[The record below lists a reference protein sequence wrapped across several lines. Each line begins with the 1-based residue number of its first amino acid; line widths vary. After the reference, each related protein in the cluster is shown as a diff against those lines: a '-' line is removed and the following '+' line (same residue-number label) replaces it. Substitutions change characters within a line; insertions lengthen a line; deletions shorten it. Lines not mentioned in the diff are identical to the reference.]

1 MSKKLPYYLSCL
13 IAALSFV
20 SASGQEYQPLPI
32 TSGYNADV
40 IANGVGSSATTSTH
54 GVDAIYAYVAT
65 DFKPTASSPA
75 INFGVPVSGVITTLV
90 TGTQGLTYQLGPLSG
105 NNSLRLANAT
115 TLTGTLVLTTPKP
128 VVTLYVLGVTGGGSG
143 AVNVVV
149 TFTDDTTQDFNN
161 VSVGDW
167 YWGGSAAIQGL
178 GRVNRGTDGL
188 DVDSSNPR
196 MYQIPLSITPGNQSK
211 SIKSVKFTKTAATGD
226 AATNIFAL
234 SADVVPSCPAPTNLT
249 ATAGLA
255 SAIISWT
262 PAVTTPAGGYDIY
275 YSTANTA
282 PTTTTTPLGN
292 VASTSSTYYASGL
305 TVGSPYY
312 FWVRSNCS
320 GTDKGVWRMVQTATG
335 VSTEQTT
342 YTGGEI
348 STNYNSGPNVNS
360 VTDCPASMAIVVPA
374 GYKVAGMNTTYT
386 MTAWNNGYQSE
397 QRSMLYNLTNSVGEA
412 SLAQGSGQSGTY
424 SYNRSGINIA
434 NDLTGTINIQMRA
447 WRTWQGGEPNCS
459 VTYNKVDA
467 GTWKIRLTL
476 APAATCVAPP
486 APVAGTQSICPGSV
500 VGQLSVTGVP
510 NTYFRWYTTA
520 SGGTEIPYST
530 LVVSGNYYV
539 SQVTGTCE
547 GPRTGPVAV
556 TVEPTPVPTSGPIAI
571 CGLSKVQD
579 LTVNGSFGSTLNWY
593 DAENDSTPLAGT
605 TPLVTKTYYV
615 SQTVAGCESVRLA
628 VAVTVDTIPLPVAT
642 DQFFCSSAT
651 VGNLLVSGETG
662 GVFKWYA
669 AADGGTA
676 LASTDAI
683 GTATYY
689 VTQTLRGCES
699 ARKPVIATIGTIVNP
714 TVYAQEL
721 CAGSTVADLE
731 AFGGATATF
740 KWFAT
745 ADATT
750 QLDAATVVESG
761 TYYVSQQMGDC
772 ESGRSAHTVT
782 INNVGLPVIENQT
795 LCAASTVAALEA
807 DVSEEDTV
815 NWYATEEST
824 IKLSPNA
831 LLETGTYF
839 AALQH
844 NDCEGAK
851 VAVEVTINEP
861 TPAPAVTS
869 VSVCVNSTVADLDPQ
884 YAEGVTAKWYATATS
899 INPLA
904 STVAVS
910 AGTLYLSQT
919 IAGCEG
925 PRAAVAIIISVIP
938 APVSGEQTAC
948 NGSTFGDVTVEGAE
962 GATFKWYGSEIG
974 TDLFESTSE
983 VISGTYYVSQ
993 VVNGCEG
1000 ARSQIVLTTSA
1011 ITIPSPESLQDFC
1024 GSAVV
1029 GDLDA
1034 GLSENATA
1042 NWYDANSQPLTL
1054 DTPLVNGTYI
1064 LTQSIGIC
1072 ESELTAVLVTIN
1084 PIPAAPTGSAQQDF
1098 IFGDNLSHFD
1108 IDATEGATIKW
1119 YILVDGEWQ
1128 SIPNG
1133 SILVDGNTYGVSQT
1147 INGCEGPKFSIEANL
1162 VLGTDTFDIKNLVV
1176 YPNPSSDIVNVEAN
1190 ETIAQVSVFNLLG
1203 QEVIRQDVNGT
1214 KGNVNIASLP
1224 QATYVMQIKTEGG
1237 ATATLKVVKR

>member
-1 MSKKLPYYLSCL
+1 MS
-13 IAALSFV
+13 
-20 SASGQEYQPLPI
+20 
-32 TSGYNADV
+32 
-40 IANGVGSSATTSTH
+40 TTTH
-54 GVDAIYAYVAT
+54 GVDAIYAYIAR
-65 DFKPTASSPA
+65 DFKATASSPA
-75 INFGVPVSGVITTLV
+75 INYGVPVNGLITTLV
-90 TGTQGLTYQLGPLSG
+90 GSTQGLTYQLGPLTG
-105 NNSLRLANAT
+105 NNSLRMATAT
-115 TLTGTLVLTTPKP
+115 TLTGTLVLATPKP
-128 VVTLYVLGVTGGGSG
+128 VVTLYVLGVTGGASG
-143 AVNVVV
+143 TVTVVV
-149 TFTDDTTQDFNN
+149 TFTDDTTQTFNN
-161 VSVGDW
+161 VGVGDW
-167 YWGGSAAIQGL
+167 YNGANAAIQGL

-188 DVDSSNPR
+188 DANATNPR
-196 MYQIPLSITPGNQSK
+196 MYQIPLAISAANQAK
-211 SIKSVKFTKTAATGD
+211 SIKNVKFTRNATTGD
-226 AATNIFAL
+226 DAVNIFAL
-234 SADVVPSCPAPTNLT
+234 SADVVPSCPSPTNLA

-275 YSTANTA
+275 YSTTNTA
-282 PTTTTTPLGN
+282 PTATTTPLGSSP
-292 VASTSSTYYASGL
+292 STSSTYYASGL
-305 TVGSPYY
+305 TVGSTYY

-320 GTDKGVWRMVQTATG
+320 ASDKGVWRMVQTTTG

-342 YTGGEI
+342 YTGGDI
-348 STNYNSGPNVNS
+348 STNYLSGPNVNS
-360 VTDCPASMAIVVPA
+360 VTECPASMSVVVPA

-397 QRSMLYNLTNSVGEA
+397 QRSMLYNLTNSIGETA
-412 SLAQGSGQSGTY
+412 LAVGSGTVGTF

-434 NDLTGTINIQMRA
+434 NDLTGTFNVQMRA

-459 VTYNKVDA
+459 TTYNKVDA

-476 APAATCVAPP
+476 APAAVCVAPP

-510 NTYFRWYTTA
+510 NTYYRWYSAAT
-520 SGGTEIPYST
+520 GGTEIPYST

-593 DAENDSTPLAGT
+593 NAENDSTPLAGT

-615 SQTVAGCESVRLA
+615 SQTVAGCESLRLA
-628 VAVTVDTIPLPVAT
+628 VAVTVDTIPLPVAA

-669 AADGGTA
+669 AAEGGTA

-721 CAGSTVADLE
+721 CEGSTVADLE

-750 QLDAATVVESG
+750 PLADTTPVVSG
-761 TYYVSQQMGDC
+761 TYYVSQKMGDC
-772 ESGRSAHTVT
+772 ESGKAAHTVS
-782 INNVGLPVIENQT
+782 INNVGVPEIADQT
-795 LCAASTVAALEA
+795 LCAASTVAALEV
-807 DVSEEDTV
+807 DVPEGDTV
-815 NWYATEEST
+815 NWYATEGST
-824 IKLSPNA
+824 TPLSPNA
-831 LLETGTYF
+831 TLATGTYY
-839 AALQH
+839 AAQQH

-851 VAVEVTINEP
+851 VAVEVTINAP
-861 TPAPAVTS
+861 TPAPAVANL
-869 VSVCVNSTVADLDPQ
+869 SVCVNSTVADLDPQ
-884 YAEGVTAKWYATATS
+884 YAEGVVAKWYATSTS
-899 INPLA
+899 VNPLA
-904 STVAVS
+904 GTVTVS
-910 AGTLYLSQT
+910 PGTLYLSQT

-925 PRAAVAIIISVIP
+925 PRAAVAILIAVIP

-948 NGSTFGDVTVEGAE
+948 NGSTFGDVPVQGAE
-962 GATFKWYGSEIG
+962 GAIFKWYGSEVG
-974 TDLFESTSE
+974 TDLFENTSE
-983 VISGTYYVSQ
+983 VIAGTYYVSQ
-993 VVNGCEG
+993 VINGCEG
-1000 ARSQIVLTTSA
+1000 SRSQIVLTTSA
-1011 ITIPSPESLQDFC
+1011 ITVPSPESLQDFC

-1042 NWYDANSQPLTL
+1042 NWYDANSQPISA

-1084 PIPAAPTGSAQQDF
+1084 PIPAAPTGNAQQDF
-1098 IFGDNLSHFD
+1098 IFGDNLNHFE
-1108 IDATEGATIKW
+1108 IDAVAGAILKW
-1119 YILVDGEWQ
+1119 YILVDDEWQ

-1147 INGCEGPKFSIEANL
+1147 INGCESDIFSIEANL

-1203 QEVIRQDVNGT
+1203 QEVIRQNVNGT

-1237 ATATLKVVKR
+1237 ATATLKVVKQ